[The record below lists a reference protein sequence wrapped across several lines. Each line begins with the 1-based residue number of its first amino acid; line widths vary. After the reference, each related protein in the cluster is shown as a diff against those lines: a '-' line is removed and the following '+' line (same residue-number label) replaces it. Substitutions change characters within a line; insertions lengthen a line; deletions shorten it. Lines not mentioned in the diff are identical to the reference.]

1 MAEGGFR
8 LPGASYEDL
17 ANVIVAYG
25 TRDEASNP
33 GDIRKL
39 DAVHRSSAS
48 RTNGF
53 LVDIGILRGEREKLV
68 TRRGREL
75 ALALY
80 DRDEQETKS
89 LWRRIVATSEFLQN
103 VVSAVKMQEGVSY
116 EAVQAYI
123 AHATGQPR
131 NKPVMIGSSTLIE
144 ILKVASFLKE
154 EDGRI
159 FVLHDYLPSRFP
171 QPEIKPAPE
180 DDPVTEATGEE
191 AQKTNKVADPE
202 ARSTADRERAPA
214 SFESDPSDFSPTP
227 PATGSDG
234 PSGKPEGKPD
244 GEPVINIH
252 LHITCAP
259 EDLEDLTP
267 RLKAMISALKESSSS
282 GPDRADELSLNFGPG
297 DF

>member
-17 ANVIVAYG
+17 ANIIVAYG

-33 GDIRKL
+33 GDVRKL

-80 DRDEQETKS
+80 DRDEKETRS

-103 VVSAVKMQEGVSY
+103 VVSAVKMQDGVSY

-123 AHATGQPR
+123 AHAAGQPR
-131 NKPVMIGSSTLIE
+131 NKPVMIGSSTLVE
-144 ILKVASFLKE
+144 ILKVANFLKE
-154 EDGRI
+154 EDGGRI
-159 FVLHDYLPSRFP
+159 FVLHDYLPP
-171 QPEIKPAPE
+171 KLTTPPETPEPEVTDDETPLEEEVNPAPRLAPDLF
-180 DDPVTEATGEE
+180 DDEPPSNSVTAGSGQRVGE
-191 AQKTNKVADPE
+191 TV
-202 ARSTADRERAPA
+202 
-214 SFESDPSDFSPTP
+214 
-227 PATGSDG
+227 
-234 PSGKPEGKPD
+234 
-244 GEPVINIH
+244 VNIH
-252 LHITCAP
+252 LHINCTP
-259 EDLEDLTP
+259 EDLEDLAP
-267 RLKAMISALKESSSS
+267 KLKAMISSLKETTSPETN
-282 GPDRADELSLNFGPG
+282 PDEMYLNFGPN